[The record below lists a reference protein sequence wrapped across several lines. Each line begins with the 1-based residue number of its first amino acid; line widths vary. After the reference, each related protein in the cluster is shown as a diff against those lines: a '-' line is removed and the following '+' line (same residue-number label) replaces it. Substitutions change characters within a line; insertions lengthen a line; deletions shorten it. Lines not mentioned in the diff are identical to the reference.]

1 MKIGAIFF
9 ALLAVIGISAGQIFF
24 KLAASELQK
33 SNTLIS
39 WVTNFHLIAALSI
52 YAVATV
58 LWVLTL
64 QKTALNVAYAI
75 MGLAFVLVP
84 LASSQWLGEKLT
96 KGVLIGG
103 VLILAGII
111 ISTSYKG

>member
-9 ALLAVIGISAGQIFF
+9 ALSAVIGISAGQIFF
-24 KLAASELQK
+24 KLAASDLQK

-39 WVTNFHLIAALSI
+39 WLTNLHMLTALSI

-58 LWVLTL
+58 LWVLAL
-64 QKTALNVAYAI
+64 QKMALNLAYAI
-75 MGLAFVLVP
+75 MGLAFILVP
-84 LASSQWLGEKLT
+84 LASSQWLEEKLT

-103 VLILAGII
+103 VFIVVGII